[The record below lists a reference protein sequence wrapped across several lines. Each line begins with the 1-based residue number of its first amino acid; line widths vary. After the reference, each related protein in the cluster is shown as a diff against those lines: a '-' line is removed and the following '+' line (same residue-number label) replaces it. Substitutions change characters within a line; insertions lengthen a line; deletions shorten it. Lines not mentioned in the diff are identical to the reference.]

1 VPRRTSLP
9 SQTTTH
15 TTIKT
20 MMKKDSN
27 KMTMRRIIC
36 AMAALL
42 LPLGGLATTASATV
56 YGNFMDPTGTVSYL
70 NVEDVNGLFGAP
82 TVSLNSLDFTPTE
95 YEAQCS
101 ACPTGVTTADI
112 LTLDVQATGGQQ
124 INEVEVNEG
133 LDYSLQSFDPTGFA
147 SVIVTATITIDITEV
162 NGQSV
167 NNISEI
173 QQVIFDPANNVT
185 VSGIGIDDGVII
197 GSTGAISIQQ
207 ILLDNGVT
215 GEATRVRIGLDN
227 TLRAFHDGSGGL
239 AHIRKRDTDFVS
251 LTINGGN
258 PVPEPSTALLMM
270 GGLALLARRRRGAR
284 A

>member
-1 VPRRTSLP
+1 L
-9 SQTTTH
+9 
-15 TTIKT
+15 
-20 MMKKDSN
+20 KKDSN
-27 KMTMRRIIC
+27 QMTMRRLIY
-36 AMAALL
+36 ALAALL
-42 LPLGGLATTASATV
+42 LSLGGLATAASATV
-56 YGNFMDPTGTVSYL
+56 YGNYVDPSGTVSYL
-70 NVEDVNGLFGAP
+70 NVQDTNGLFGEP

-112 LTLDVQATGGQQ
+112 LTLDIQATAGQQ
-124 INEVEVNEG
+124 INEVEINEG

-185 VSGIGIDDGVII
+185 VSGIAIDDGVLI
-197 GSTGAISIQQ
+197 GGTGAISIQQ
-207 ILLDNGVT
+207 ILADNGAT
-215 GEATRVRIGLDN
+215 GEATRVSISLDN

-270 GGLALLARRRRGAR
+270 GGLALLARRRQSPRS
-284 A
+284 